1 MVSKNSLRTLLISS
15 PDDAFIRT
23 LQERL
28 VARQDSQVR
37 LGCMTFKIIDVEP
50 FRPLLPSSAPQ
61 EIKRLSE
68 EHRQLRYLLLQSM
81 AMQMEPMTDSR
92 LRRNGSRDCF
102 MLTWASCQREAKA
115 SRRTAKEYRRM
126 PNNSCFRHV
135 RVDRARK
142 RLPVNEER
150 DKMDFEKTHWRF
162 FSVNGWDFGLRSNR
176 L

>member
-1 MVSKNSLRTLLISS
+1 MVSKNSLRSLLISS
-15 PDDAFIRT
+15 PDDAFVRT
-23 LQERL
+23 IHEKL

-37 LGCMTFKIIDVEP
+37 LGCMTFKIIDAEP

-68 EHRQLRYLLLQSM
+68 EHRQLRYLLSQNM
-81 AMQMEPMTDSR
+81 AIQMEPMTDSR
-92 LRRNGSRDCF
+92 LRRNGSRNCI
-102 MLTWASCQREAKA
+102 MLTRTSCQREAKA
-115 SRRTAKEYRRM
+115 SRRTAREYRRM
-126 PNNSCFRHV
+126 SNNSCFRHIK
-135 RVDRARK
+135 VDRARK